1 MPGAPACRSRAIARS
16 VRTIL
21 LASAGLTLLAVGA
34 TLAPAVAGAG
44 SATAARTD
52 QLRLPA
58 PVRDSH
64 PRHGATRGR
73 RPDRL
78 RKSVVPGTASD
89 REDVV
94 VAIGPTGAP
103 AAVTDTQRLVI
114 DGSGNYIVRELGPA
128 RAALGLNDTVPPV
141 LELGTVVWQGF
152 SPGHRELSARLTLD
166 PGIEAGRLPL
176 KVTLR
181 LRDAS
186 GHVRALDPG
195 GEAPA
200 DGTVTVTLTNQTAS
214 LRTVETGA
222 ADVVPLAAVLD
233 RLRRAAGRPH
243 DAVPPVAGAGL
254 PVALPG
260 HAVGRRQLN
269 VVAPLR
275 ITGTLRV
282 PNAAPSV
289 GGPGTTPIADGATI
303 AGTLAG
309 SVDFTVPV
317 RMGQRLQLHLDA
329 RPWPD
334 PRTVLP
340 PAPAR
345 TWRQW
350 AAAHPSPA
358 EVAQATDDLMAAAAA
373 RAHAAEYSPYLQA
386 DAPGPDLSTFTYV
399 TASAAQTP
407 RTRDGTQPRPGAIAL
422 TVVAAVA
429 VIGNAALLRRRL

>member
-21 LASAGLTLLAVGA
+21 LAFASLTLLAV
-34 TLAPAVAGAG
+34 APALAEGG
-44 SATAARTD
+44 SAPAARGD
-52 QLRLPA
+52 RIRLPT
-58 PVRDSH
+58 PVHDVDPLH
-64 PRHGATRGR
+64 DVNLGL

-94 VAIGPTGAP
+94 VAVGPTGAP
-103 AAVTDTQRLVI
+103 AAVIDTQRLVI
-114 DGSGNYIVRELGPA
+114 DGAGNYIVRELGPA
-128 RAALGLNDTVPPV
+128 RAALGLNETVPPV

-176 KVTLR
+176 KVTMR
-181 LRDAS
+181 LRDAA

-214 LRTVETGA
+214 LRTVETRA
-222 ADVVPLAAVLD
+222 PDVARLAAVLD

-243 DAVPPVAGAGL
+243 AAVPPVAGAGL

-275 ITGTLRV
+275 ITGPLRV
-282 PNAAPSV
+282 PAAAPSV
-289 GGPGTTPIADGATI
+289 AGPGTTPIADGAKI

-309 SVDFTVPV
+309 SVEFTVRV
-317 RMGQRLQLHLDA
+317 RAGQRLDLHLDA

-334 PRTVLP
+334 PRTVDP

-350 AAAHPSPA
+350 AAAHPSAA

-373 RAHAAEYSPYLQA
+373 SARAAEYSPYLQA

-399 TASAAQTP
+399 TAAAAATSREGGGP
-407 RTRDGTQPRPGAIAL
+407 QPRPGAIAL

>member
-21 LASAGLTLLAVGA
+21 LASVGLTLLAVGP
-34 TLAPAVAGAG
+34 TLAPALAGAG
-44 SATAARTD
+44 PATAARTD
-52 QLRLPA
+52 RIHLPA
-58 PVRDSH
+58 PVHDVD
-64 PRHGATRGR
+64 PLKGVDLGL

-78 RKSVVPGTASD
+78 RTSVVPGTASD

-94 VAIGPTGAP
+94 VAVGPTGAP
-103 AAVTDTQRLVI
+103 AAVVDTQRLVI
-114 DGSGNYIVRELGPA
+114 DGAGNYIVRELGPA
-128 RAALGLNDTVPPV
+128 RAAVGLSDTVPPV

-166 PGIEAGRLPL
+166 PGIEAARLPL

-181 LRDAS
+181 LRESS
-186 GHVRALDPG
+186 GHVRALDAG
-195 GEAPA
+195 GRVPA
-200 DGTVTVTLTNQTAS
+200 DGTVTVTLTNQTSS
-214 LRTVETGA
+214 LRSVETGTAEVGPMA
-222 ADVVPLAAVLD
+222 AALD
-233 RLRRAAGRPH
+233 RLRRAADRPR
-243 DAVPPVAGAGL
+243 AGVPPVAGAGL
-254 PVALPG
+254 PVSLPG
-260 HAVGRRQLN
+260 HATGRRQLS

-282 PNAAPSV
+282 PGTTPSV
-289 GGPGTTPIADGATI
+289 TGPGTTPIADGAAV

-317 RMGQRLQLHLDA
+317 RAGQRLALRLDV

-334 PRTVLP
+334 PRTVTP
-340 PAPAR
+340 PSPAR

-350 AAAHPSPA
+350 ASTRPRATD
-358 EVAQATDDLMAAAAA
+358 VAQATDQLMAAAAA
-373 RAHAAEYSPYLQA
+373 SAHAAEYSPYLQA

-407 RTRDGTQPRPGAIAL
+407 RTGGGPQPRPGAIAL